1 MDFEEDLKSVIDK
14 YEKLIFKLSLDITRS
29 KEESENIV
37 QETFFSY
44 YNHRDEYLRLD
55 DISKKRLLARI
66 AINKAK
72 DYLKSSYAKKREGL
86 DNEEIINLEVSNINL
101 EESLIKREKEE
112 MIRKALDELNEPY
125 KSLIKDYYFDDYN
138 LDELSR
144 KNNSSK
150 GTIKVQLTRAKE
162 KLKLILGGEAHDK

>member
-1 MDFEEDLKSVIDK
+1 MNFEEDLREVITK
-14 YEKLIFKLSLDITRS
+14 YEKLIFKLALDITRC

-37 QETFFSY
+37 QDSFLSY
-44 YNHRDEYLRLD
+44 YNHREEYAKLD
-55 DISKKRLLARI
+55 DTSKKRIIARI

-72 DYLKSSYAKKREGL
+72 DYLKSSYAKKREDS
-86 DNEEIINLEVSNINL
+86 DNEEIIKNEISDTDL

-112 MIRKALDELNEPY
+112 MIRKALDNLNEPY
-125 KSLIKDYYFDDYN
+125 KSLIEDYYFKGFN
-138 LDELSR
+138 LDELAT

-162 KLKLILGGEAHDK
+162 KLKLIIGGEANDK